1 LKEVGHALIAIPSA
15 IIRESP
21 TPSPSSTSD

>member
-1 LKEVGHALIAIPSA
+1 MGHALIAIPSA

-21 TPSPSSTSD
+21 TPSPSPTSD